1 MSEVSEQIVIA
12 ITALDRAADAFD
24 PHSATPEEAS
34 ALRVAVLKGELNR
47 KVHALARDA
56 ERALI
61 LSGAVEPKP
70 AGLTQKGLEAVQDA
84 FINLPEETYL
94 EVKATAEAEEK
105 ALTLSAIRKANP
117 EAPPPPPKGESEKEL
132 MQRELNRLKAENDRL
147 SRRVTSLETQL
158 ESSPTASD

>member
-12 ITALDRAADAFD
+12 ITALDSAADAFD
-24 PHSATPEEAS
+24 PHAATPEEAS
-34 ALRVAVLKGELNR
+34 ALRATVVKGELNR
-47 KVHALARDA
+47 KVQSLARDA

-70 AGLTQKGLEAVQDA
+70 AGLTQKGFEAVQEA
-84 FINLPEETYL
+84 FVNLPEETYL
-94 EVKATAEAEEK
+94 ELKANAEAEEK

-147 SRRVTSLETQL
+147 SRRVATLETQIGTSAE
-158 ESSPTASD
+158 ESD